1 MQAKYKN
8 GHFIVTSKMVM
19 HKGNWI
25 EATIEITIKSSKYL
39 KDISTYLYKVV
50 QKEIVPGITPSAE
63 KDWEYS
69 EEELIK
75 LEGKLN

>member
-1 MQAKYKN
+1 MQPKYEN

-19 HKGNWI
+19 YKGNWI

-39 KDISTYLYKVV
+39 KDLSTYLYKVV
-50 QKEIVPGITPSAE
+50 QKEIVPGLTPNTE
-63 KDWEYS
+63 KDWEYT

-75 LEGKLN
+75 LEKN